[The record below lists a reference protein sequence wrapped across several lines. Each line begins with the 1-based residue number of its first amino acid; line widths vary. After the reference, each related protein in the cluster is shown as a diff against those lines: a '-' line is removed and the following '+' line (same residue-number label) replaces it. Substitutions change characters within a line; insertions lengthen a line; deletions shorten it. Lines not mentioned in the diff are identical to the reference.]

1 MAKTTIPNPNQ
12 RPPLS
17 PSEREL
23 LNAPSVNTF
32 GTIAPEPAPEAK
44 ALPRKKSTGHM
55 ITVPDDIWEDLENY
69 MAYHPEEGSKSG
81 LITRLVASYLRKKK
95 NE

>member
-23 LNAPSVNTF
+23 LNAPAVNVF
-32 GTIAPEPAPEAK
+32 PEPENKP
-44 ALPRKKSTGHM
+44 LPRKKTTGHM

-81 LITRLVASYLRKKK
+81 LITRLLAAYLKKKK
-95 NE
+95 NNE